1 MFSFQAVIQTEQYR
15 WASDS
20 PSIVLGTKGELKYKA
35 YRLYKLI
42 EQQRKPAGSPEL
54 LFPQVKPSE

>member
-42 EQQRKPAGSPEL
+42 
-54 LFPQVKPSE
+54 